1 MKTRTKTR
9 KKRKRKKKKVISDLP
24 MDRRTDIRHRA
35 TSGWRGE
42 LPSAIRV
49 VVEHGSVEAQKT
61 PGGGR
66 RSISASVLLVLLLSA
81 FCLTALADSKSDARK
96 PYALLFGTVYSASNH
111 PVYGV
116 KIKIRR
122 ADKKR
127 AKWELYSDHQ
137 GEFAQRV
144 PAGKADY
151 VISTEAKKGQPT
163 AETTIHIEADERKD
177 FSLRLK

>member
-1 MKTRTKTR
+1 MRMKTKMRTK
-9 KKRKRKKKKVISDLP
+9 KKRKKKKVTTDVISRFREFAIWRFQITPSRNREITRLW
-24 MDRRTDIRHRA
+24 
-35 TSGWRGE
+35 TS
-42 LPSAIRV
+42 LVLAP
-49 VVEHGSVEAQKT
+49 
-61 PGGGR
+61 
-66 RSISASVLLVLLLSA
+66 LLV
-81 FCLTALADSKSDARK
+81 TACVLPAHADSRSDARK
-96 PYALLFGTVYSASNH
+96 PYALLFGTVYNASNH

-127 AKWELYSDHQ
+127 TKWELYSDHQ

-151 VISTEAKKGQPT
+151 VISTEAKKGQPA
-163 AETTIHIEADERKD
+163 AETTIHIDADERKD